1 MYCPNC
7 GNANIKTARF
17 CRRCGTNITFASQ
30 SLGAHTEGLSGPG
43 EATNQL
49 GVQRA
54 IDRNLQWA
62 TEECTQK
69 AFKKIS
75 SGLVFLVAA
84 IFFFRERWGIWLL
97 FPAFAML
104 GKGISILIANRVAR
118 PAAFEPPASH
128 ARPEQYSVPAP
139 GQYSVAAPHEAPRT
153 GELSRDTSPDTS
165 MPLAAPPSVTEGTTK
180 IIAPAA
186 KQYSEHP

>member
-7 GNANIKTARF
+7 GNSNIETARF
-17 CRRCGTNITFASQ
+17 CRKCGTNITFASQ
-30 SLGAHTEGLSGPG
+30 SLGAHSEGLPQSG
-43 EATNQL
+43 ETANQL
-49 GVQRA
+49 SVQRA

-62 TEECTQK
+62 SQERTQR

-75 SGLVFLVAA
+75 SGVVFLVAA

-104 GKGISILIANRVAR
+104 GKGISILLANRMAH
-118 PAAFEPPASH
+118 PAAFEPPAAP
-128 ARPEQYSVPAP
+128 ARPEQYSMPAP
-139 GQYSVAAPHEAPRT
+139 GQYSVPTPHEAART
-153 GELSRDTSPDTS
+153 GELGRDTSPDSS
-165 MPLAAPPSVTEGTTK
+165 MPLPAPPSVTEGTTK